1 MLRHL
6 FGLETYGLVQLVAL
20 LLFGALAVAL
30 CRRAGL
36 RLRHAVALTLLYLL
50 CNFLVAKVL
59 FDYVKAGGRHTLWQH
74 PALGHFLEGG
84 YWGWPLAFL
93 PCALLYPFA
102 LRLQPVPFYRVV
114 AFLLPPVLAV
124 QKVGC
129 FAAGCCFGC
138 ETALPWA
145 VVFPDD
151 SLCETPG
158 VPVHPLQLYDAVLP
172 LGILGVLVV
181 VDRRGGEPA
190 RPFLLPGM
198 VGLYALAPVRDG
210 VPPAPG
216 AGAGTPPQSV
226 AGAGRHAGRDAGVDG
241 GAGRLVPPRPRPRE
255 ASGGRPVAR
264 EAGLP
269 HCSRPI
275 LFQARSSGGRWV
287 LGPGPQSANRTGGA
301 GRRGRGAARPLST
314 LAGRGR
320 GRTDRATRG
329 RALSLYSLADCRS
342 GRRAL
347 RPCWRP

>member
-6 FGLETYGLVQLVAL
+6 FGLETYGLVQLAAL
-20 LLFGALAVAL
+20 LLFGTLAVAL

-36 RLRHAVALTLLYLL
+36 RPRHAAALTLLYLL

-59 FDYVKAGGRHTLWQH
+59 FDYVKAGGRHTLVQH
-74 PALGHFLEGG
+74 PALAHFLEGG

-102 LRLQPVPFYRVV
+102 LPLPPVPFYRAV

-138 ETALPWA
+138 ETSLPWA

-172 LGILGVLVV
+172 LAVLGVLAV

-190 RPFLLPGM
+190 RPFLVPVM
-198 VGLYALAPVRDG
+198 VGLYALARF
-210 VPPAPG
+210 
-216 AGAGTPPQSV
+216 GTEC
-226 AGAGRHAGRDAGVDG
+226 
-241 GAGRLVPPRPRPRE
+241 LRPR
-255 ASGGRPVAR
+255 
-264 EAGLP
+264 
-269 HCSRPI
+269 
-275 LFQARSSGGRWV
+275 
-287 LGPGPQSANRTGGA
+287 GPGHVLLVSQWLELGA
-301 GRRGRGAARPLST
+301 MLAVVLALTVGRGARCRLVG
-314 LAGRGR
+314 GRVR
-320 GRTDRATRG
+320 
-329 RALSLYSLADCRS
+329 SLA
-342 GRRAL
+342 AV
-347 RPCWRP
+347 P

>member
-114 AFLLPPVLAV
+114 AFLLPPVLVV

-138 ETALPWA
+138 ETALAWA
-145 VVFPDD
+145 VVFPED

-158 VPVHPLQLYDAVLP
+158 VPVHPLQLYDAALP
-172 LGILGVLVV
+172 LAVLGVLVV
-181 VDRRGGEPA
+181 VDRRGGHAA
-190 RPFLLPGM
+190 RPFLLPLM
-198 VGLYALAPVRDG
+198 IGLYALARF
-210 VPPAPG
+210 
-216 AGAGTPPQSV
+216 GTEF
-226 AGAGRHAGRDAGVDG
+226 
-241 GAGRLVPPRPRPRE
+241 LRPR
-255 ASGGRPVAR
+255 
-264 EAGLP
+264 
-269 HCSRPI
+269 
-275 LFQARSSGGRWV
+275 
-287 LGPGPQSANRTGGA
+287 GPGQVLLLSQWLELGA
-301 GRRGRGAARPLST
+301 LLAVVLVSTVGRGAWCRL
-314 LAGRGR
+314 LRGR
-320 GRTDRATRG
+320 GRPAAG
-329 RALSLYSLADCRS
+329 V
-342 GRRAL
+342 
-347 RPCWRP
+347 P